1 MTEFKK
7 LNLDIDVLK
16 AIELLK
22 FKEATEVQIK
32 SIPKILVGKNLIVQ
46 SATGTGKTIAFLSST
61 ISKIKPKKEAQILVI
76 TPTREL
82 AIQILDESIKLSKF
96 KRTFSSAIY
105 GGDSISRQAS
115 ELKNADIVIGTPG
128 RLIDQ
133 IKRKNLKLH
142 TIKSVI
148 LDEADRMCE
157 MGFFEDIT
165 TIIDKTPEEKQIL
178 LFSATITK
186 DVEKLKRKYIK
197 KYETIKIDSHVDPLK
212 LKQEYYVVKENNK
225 MSLIIDLIKK
235 HIDKKSVIFCN
246 TRSEVDLIHHNLK
259 NNNIECYKL
268 HGGLEQKTRTNTI
281 SKFHKHQTAVLI
293 STDVSARGIHID
305 NLEYIYNY
313 DIPKEATQYV
323 HRIGRTARAGKDG
336 LAITLISKKFLETFK
351 KMCNHFGF
359 KPIEKELPDFKII
372 NISKPERTNNRQK
385 YSESKVKT
393 DRIKRDVFKKK
404 EFYKPKQFSHN
415 FLEDI
420 TNKENKFKSRN
431 QDFRDKP
438 KDFKSRRR
446 DLINT
451 SNSNDRNFKSEKD
464 SANYKKRIADKKE
477 MYKKQKLQRYKK

>member
-1 MTEFKK
+1 MTDFKK
-7 LNLDIDVLK
+7 LNLDVDIVK

-22 FKEATEVQIK
+22 FKEPTEVQTK
-32 SIPKILVGKNLIVQ
+32 SIPKILNNKNLIVQ

-82 AIQILDESIKLSKF
+82 AIQILDEAIKLSKF

-197 KYETIKIDSHVDPLK
+197 EYETIKIDNHVDPLK

-281 SKFHKHQTAVLI
+281 SKYHKHQTAVLI
-293 STDVSARGIHID
+293 STDVSARGIHIA

-336 LAITLISKKFLETFK
+336 LAITLINKKFLETFK

-359 KPIEKELPDFKII
+359 SPIEKKLPDFKVI
-372 NISKPERTNNRQK
+372 NISKPERTNNRGK
-385 YSESKVKT
+385 YPESKVKI
-393 DRIKRDVFKKK
+393 DRIKRDVLKKK
-404 EFYKPKQFSHN
+404 KNYKPKQFSYN

-420 TNKENKFKSRN
+420 TNKENSYKPRN

-438 KDFKSRRR
+438 KDFKARRR
-446 DLINT
+446 GLIDT
-451 SNSNDRNFKSEKD
+451 SGNDKNSDTEKEN
-464 SANYKKRIADKKE
+464 NYFKKRNDDKKQ
-477 MYKKQKLQRYKK
+477 MYKKQKLRKYKK